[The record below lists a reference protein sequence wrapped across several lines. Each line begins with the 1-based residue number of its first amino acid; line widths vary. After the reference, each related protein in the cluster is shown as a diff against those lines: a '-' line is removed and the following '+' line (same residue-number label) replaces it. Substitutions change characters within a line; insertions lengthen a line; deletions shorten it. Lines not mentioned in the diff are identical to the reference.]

1 MNFSRRFFQDI
12 KYLETSMRE
21 SDFIF
26 DSAHL
31 LCHKCQK
38 VNFRRGGSYVDS
50 PDLVIKRNDK

>member
-1 MNFSRRFFQDI
+1 
-12 KYLETSMRE
+12 MRG

-31 LCHKCQK
+31 LCQKCHK
-38 VNFRRGGSYVDS
+38 VNFRRGGSYVHS

>member
-1 MNFSRRFFQDI
+1 M
-12 KYLETSMRE
+12 TG

-31 LCHKCQK
+31 LCHKCHK
-38 VNFRRGGSYVDS
+38 VNFRRGDSYVDS